1 MYDIE
6 SHHMKEQICCHPLK
20 NLQRVITLNASCIN
34 NNQEGDESTM
44 SKTTKQFQ
52 TEVQQLLDLVI
63 HSLYSNKDIFLRELI
78 SNASDAIDKIRFE
91 SHSDESLLEA
101 NSDWKIKL
109 IPDKDAGTLT
119 IRDNGIGMN
128 SAEVEENIGTIA
140 RSGTKAF
147 MQSLKDAS
155 ATDNPELI
163 GQFGVGFYASF
174 MVADRVVLETRKAGA
189 VEAGCRWEST
199 GDGSYTIEEC
209 SRELRGTEITLH
221 LKEEFKQYL
230 DEWKIR
236 SIVKK
241 YSDYI
246 QYPVVMD
253 VTRSETPKGVDGEE
267 IEGAGTIE
275 KTEEQ
280 TLNSMKAIWTRPKS
294 EVTDEEYK
302 EFYKH
307 VSHDYDDPFRTIHFS
322 AEGTSEFKALLY
334 LPAKKP
340 FDMFMNDRK
349 KGLQLYVKRVFISD
363 KCEELIPDYLR
374 FVKGVVDSSDLPL
387 NVSREILQEDVQI
400 KRIQK
405 SLVGKV
411 LSTLAEVKEKEY
423 DEYAAFWKEFGQ
435 VIKEGMHFDYANK
448 EKLQDLVLFESTS
461 TAAGAFVSLKEYVGR
476 MPEGQKEIYF
486 ITGSSRETLEQSP
499 HLEAFRA
506 KNYEVLFLTDPVDE
520 WVVQSLHEYD
530 EKQLKAVDRG
540 DISLDSEEEKQEKE
554 KKREEAQKEF
564 SDLVSLIKER
574 LKEKVKEVRFSNRL
588 TDSACCLVADEYG
601 MNANMER
608 IMKAMNQTV
617 PESKRILELN
627 PDHAL
632 LKAMAAIHQKDAAAS
647 ALADYAD
654 LLYDQALLTE
664 GSSIKDP
671 LRFTKLVSDL
681 MVKAA
686 Q

>member
-1 MYDIE
+1 
-6 SHHMKEQICCHPLK
+6 
-20 NLQRVITLNASCIN
+20 
-34 NNQEGDESTM
+34 M

-78 SNASDAIDKIRFE
+78 SNASDAIDKVSFE
-91 SHSDESLLEA
+91 SHSNEALLESD
-101 NSDWKIKL
+101 SDWKIKL
-109 IPDKDAGTLT
+109 IPDKEAGTLV
-119 IRDNGIGMN
+119 IRDNGIGMTM
-128 SAEVEENIGTIA
+128 AEVEENIGTIA

-147 MQSLKDAS
+147 MQNLKDKAAS
-155 ATDNPELI
+155 DSPELI

-174 MVADRVVLETRKAGA
+174 MVSDRVTLQTRKGGTTP
-189 VEAGCRWEST
+189 ESGCRWEST
-199 GDGSYTIEEC
+199 GDGSYTVEDCTIEK
-209 SRELRGTEITLH
+209 RGTEITLH

-253 VTRSETPKGVDGEE
+253 ITRTETPKGVDGEE
-267 IEGAGTIE
+267 IEGTGTIE

-280 TLNSMKAIWTRPKS
+280 TLNSMKAIWARPKS
-294 EVTDEEYK
+294 EVTEEEYT

-307 VSHDYDDPFRTIHFS
+307 VSHDYDAPFRTIHFS

-340 FDMFMNDRK
+340 FDMMMNDRK
-349 KGLQLYVKRVFISD
+349 KGLQLYVRRVFISD

-405 SLVGKV
+405 SLVGKI
-411 LSTLAEVKEKEY
+411 LSTLAEVKDKSF
-423 DEYAAFWKEFGQ
+423 DEYVTFWKEFGQ

-448 EKLQDLVLFESTS
+448 EKLQELMLFESTS
-461 TAAGAFVSLKEYVGR
+461 TEAGAFVSLKEYVER
-476 MPEGQKEIYF
+476 MPEGQKEIYY

-499 HLEAFRA
+499 HLEMFRA

-520 WVVQSLHEYD
+520 WVVQSLTDYS
-530 EKQLKAVDRG
+530 EKPLKAVDRG
-540 DISLDSEEEKQEKE
+540 DISLDSEEEQKEKE

-564 SDLVSLIKER
+564 SDLISMISDR
-574 LKEKVKEVRFSNRL
+574 LKDKVKEVRFSNRL
-588 TDSACCLVADEYG
+588 TDSACCLVADQYG

-617 PESKRILELN
+617 PDSKRILELN
-627 PDHAL
+627 PDHAI
-632 LKAMAAIHQKDAAAS
+632 LKAMATIHQKDASAA

-664 GSSIKDP
+664 GSTIKDP

-681 MVKAA
+681 MVKAV

>member
-1 MYDIE
+1 
-6 SHHMKEQICCHPLK
+6 
-20 NLQRVITLNASCIN
+20 
-34 NNQEGDESTM
+34 M

-78 SNASDAIDKIRFE
+78 SNASDAIDKVSFE
-91 SHSDESLLEA
+91 SHSNEALLESD
-101 NSDWKIKL
+101 SDWKIKL
-109 IPDKDAGTLT
+109 IPNKEAGTLV
-119 IRDNGIGMN
+119 IRDNGIGMTM
-128 SAEVEENIGTIA
+128 AEVEENIGTIA

-147 MQSLKDAS
+147 MQNLKDKAAS
-155 ATDNPELI
+155 DSPELI

-174 MVADRVVLETRKAGA
+174 MVSDRVTLETRKGGTTADS
-189 VEAGCRWEST
+189 GCRWEST
-199 GDGSYTIEEC
+199 GDGSYTVEDC
-209 SRELRGTEITLH
+209 HREKRGTEITLH
-221 LKEEFKQYL
+221 LKEEFKTYL

-253 VTRSETPKGVDGEE
+253 ISRTESVKDADGKE

-280 TLNSMKAIWTRPKS
+280 TLNSMKAIWARPKS
-294 EVTDEEYK
+294 DVTEEEYT

-307 VSHDYDDPFRTIHFS
+307 VSHDYDAPFRTIHFS

-374 FVKGVVDSSDLPL
+374 FVKGVVDSADLPL

-411 LSTLAEVKEKEY
+411 LSTLAEVKEKTL
-423 DEYAAFWKEFGQ
+423 DEYVSFWKEFGQ

-448 EKLQDLVLFESTS
+448 EKLQELLLFESTS
-461 TAAGAFVSLKEYVGR
+461 TEAGAFVSLKEYAER
-476 MPEGQKEIYF
+476 MPENQKEIYY

-499 HLEAFRA
+499 HLEMFRA
-506 KNYEVLFLTDPVDE
+506 KGYEVLFLTDPVDE
-520 WVVQSLHEYD
+520 WVVQTLTEYN
-530 EKQLKAVDRG
+530 EKPLKAVDRG
-540 DISLDSEEEKQEKE
+540 DISLDSEEEQKEKE

-564 SDLVSLIKER
+564 SDLISLISDR
-574 LKEKVKEVRFSNRL
+574 LKDKVKEVRFSNRL
-588 TDSACCLVADEYG
+588 TDSACCLVADQYG

-617 PESKRILELN
+617 PDSKRILELN
-627 PDHAL
+627 PDHTL
-632 LKAMAAIHQKDAAAS
+632 LKAMASIHQKDASAA

-664 GSSIKDP
+664 GSTIKDP

>member
-1 MYDIE
+1 
-6 SHHMKEQICCHPLK
+6 
-20 NLQRVITLNASCIN
+20 
-34 NNQEGDESTM
+34 M

-78 SNASDAIDKIRFE
+78 SNSSDAIDKIRFE
-91 SHSDESLLEA
+91 AHSNEALLEG
-101 NSDWKIKL
+101 NSDWKVKI
-109 IPDKDAGTLT
+109 ITDKTAGTLV

-128 SAEVEENIGTIA
+128 IAEVEENIGTIA

-147 MQSLKDAS
+147 MQSLKDKAAS
-155 ATDNPELI
+155 TNPEMI

-174 MVADRVVLETRKAGA
+174 MVADRVTLETRKAGSA
-189 VEAGCRWEST
+189 DSGCRWESA

-221 LKEEFKQYL
+221 LKEEFKEYL

-253 VTRSETPKGVDGEE
+253 ITRTEPVKGVDGEE
-267 IEGAGTIE
+267 IEGAGTID

-280 TLNSMKAIWTRPKS
+280 TLNSMKAIWVRPKS
-294 EVTDEEYK
+294 EVTEEEYT

-307 VSHDYDDPFRTIHFS
+307 VSHDYDAPFRTIHFS

-334 LPAKKP
+334 LPSKKP

-349 KGLQLYVKRVFISD
+349 KGLQLYVRRVFISD

-387 NVSREILQEDVQI
+387 NVSREILQEDAQI
-400 KRIQK
+400 RRIHK
-405 SLVGKV
+405 SVVGKI
-411 LSTLAEVKEKEY
+411 LSTLAEVKEQNLDQY
-423 DEYAAFWKEFGQ
+423 VTFWKEFGQ

-448 EKLQDLVLFESTS
+448 EKLQELMLFESTA
-461 TAAGAFVSLKEYVGR
+461 TAAGAFVSLKEYVER
-476 MPEGQKEIYF
+476 MPEGQKDIYY

-499 HLEAFRA
+499 HLEVFRA
-506 KNYEVLFLTDPVDE
+506 KGYEVLFLTDPVDE
-520 WVVQSLHEYD
+520 WVVQTLTEYA
-530 EKQLKAVDRG
+530 EKPLKAVDRG
-540 DISLDSEEEKQEKE
+540 DISLDSEEEQKEKE

-564 SDLVSLIKER
+564 SDLISLISDR
-574 LKEKVKEVRFSNRL
+574 LRDKVKEVRFSNRL
-588 TDSACCLVADEYG
+588 TDSACCLVADQYG

-617 PESKRILELN
+617 PDAKRILELN
-627 PDHAL
+627 PDHAI
-632 LKAMAAIHQKDAAAS
+632 LKAMASIHQKDAAAS
-647 ALADYAD
+647 SLADYAD

-664 GSSIKDP
+664 GSTIKDP

-681 MVKAA
+681 MVKAV

>member
-1 MYDIE
+1 
-6 SHHMKEQICCHPLK
+6 
-20 NLQRVITLNASCIN
+20 
-34 NNQEGDESTM
+34 M

-91 SHSDESLLEA
+91 SHSDESLLEG

-109 IPDKDAGTLT
+109 IADKEAGTLV

-128 SAEVEENIGTIA
+128 MAEVEENIGTIA

-147 MQSLKDAS
+147 MQSLKEKA
-155 ATDNPELI
+155 AAGDNPEMI

-174 MVADRVVLETRKAGA
+174 MVADRVTMETRKGGA
-189 VEAGCRWEST
+189 TTDGCRWEST
-199 GDGSYTIEEC
+199 GDGSYTVEEC
-209 SRELRGTEITLH
+209 SKELRGTEITLH

-253 VTRSETPKGVDGEE
+253 VSRSETVKDSEGKE
-267 IEGAGTIE
+267 IEGAGSIDT
-275 KTEEQ
+275 TEEQ
-280 TLNSMKAIWTRPKS
+280 TLNSMKAIWARAKS
-294 EVTDEEYK
+294 DVTEEEYT

-307 VSHDYDDPFRTIHFS
+307 VSHDYDAPFRTIHFS
-322 AEGTSEFKALLY
+322 AEGASEFKALLY

-349 KGLQLYVKRVFISD
+349 KGLQLYVRRVFISD

-387 NVSREILQEDVQI
+387 NVSREVLQEDVQI

-405 SLVGKV
+405 SLVGKI
-411 LSTLAEVKEKEY
+411 LSTLSEVKEQNFDQY
-423 DEYAAFWKEFGQ
+423 VTFWKEFGQ

-448 EKLQDLVLFESTS
+448 EKLQELMLFESTS
-461 TAAGAFVSLKEYVGR
+461 TEAGSFVSLKDYAAR
-476 MPEGQKEIYF
+476 MPEGQKDIYY
-486 ITGSSRETLEQSP
+486 ITGASRETLEQSP

-506 KNYEVLFLTDPVDE
+506 KGFEVLFLTDPVDE
-520 WVVQSLHEYD
+520 WVVQSLTEYN
-530 EKQLKAVDRG
+530 EKALKAVDRG
-540 DISLDSEEEKQEKE
+540 DISLDSEEEKQVKE

-564 SDLVSLIKER
+564 SDLISLMNDR
-574 LKEKVKEVRFSNRL
+574 LKDKVKEVRFSNRL

-608 IMKAMNQTV
+608 IMKSMNQAV

-627 PDHAL
+627 PDHAI
-632 LKAMAAIHQKDAAAS
+632 LKAMASIHQKDASAA

-664 GSSIKDP
+664 GSTIKDP

>member
-1 MYDIE
+1 
-6 SHHMKEQICCHPLK
+6 
-20 NLQRVITLNASCIN
+20 
-34 NNQEGDESTM
+34 M

-63 HSLYSNKDIFLRELI
+63 HSLYSNRDIFLRELI
-78 SNASDAIDKIRFE
+78 SNASDAIDKVRFE
-91 SHSDESLLEA
+91 AHSDESLLEG

-109 IPDKDAGTLT
+109 IPDKEAGTLT
-119 IRDNGIGMN
+119 IRDNGIGM
-128 SAEVEENIGTIA
+128 SQAEVEENIGTIA

-147 MQSLKDAS
+147 MQALKDKA
-155 ATDNPELI
+155 ATNNPELI

-174 MVADRVVLETRKAGA
+174 MVADRVTLATRKGGA
-189 VEAGCRWEST
+189 LDKGCLWEST
-199 GDGSYTIEEC
+199 GDGTYTVEEC
-209 SRELRGTEITLH
+209 SRELRGTEIVLH
-221 LKEEFKQYL
+221 LKEEFKNYL

-253 VTRSETPKGVDGEE
+253 ITRSEVPKGVDGKE
-267 IEGAGTIE
+267 IEGAGEIE
-275 KTEEQ
+275 TVEEQ

-294 EVTDEEYK
+294 EVSEEEYA

-307 VSHDYDDPFRTIHFS
+307 VSHDFEAPFRTIHFS
-322 AEGTSEFKALLY
+322 AEGTSEFKAIVY

-340 FDMFMNDRK
+340 FDMFMADRK
-349 KGLQLYVKRVFISD
+349 KGLQLYVKRVFITD

-405 SLVGKV
+405 GLVSKV
-411 LSTLAEVKEKEY
+411 LSTLAEVKEKSF
-423 DEYAAFWKEFGQ
+423 DEYVAFWKEFGQ
-435 VIKEGMHFDYANK
+435 VIKEGIHFDYANK
-448 EKLQDLVLFESTS
+448 EKLQDLVLFESTQS
-461 TAAGAFVSLKEYVGR
+461 EAGAFVSLKEYVAR
-476 MPEGQKEIYF
+476 MPEGQKEIYY
-486 ITGSSRETLEQSP
+486 ITGFSRETLEQSP

-506 KNYEVLFLTDPVDE
+506 KGYEVLFMTDPVDE
-520 WVVQSLHEYD
+520 WVVQALTEYD
-530 EKQLKAVDRG
+530 EKPLKAVDRG

-564 SDLVSLIKER
+564 SDLISLIADR
-574 LKEKVKEVRFSNRL
+574 LKDKVKDVRFSNRL
-588 TDSACCLVADEYG
+588 TDSACCLVAEEYG
-601 MNANMER
+601 LNANMER
-608 IMKAMNQTV
+608 IMKAMNQAV
-617 PESKRILELN
+617 PESKRVLELN
-627 PDHAL
+627 PDHPI
-632 LKAMAAIHQKDAAAS
+632 LKAMAGIHQQDQAAP

-664 GSSIKDP
+664 GSPIKDP
-671 LRFTKLVSDL
+671 LRFTRMVSEL

-686 Q
+686 GK

>member
-1 MYDIE
+1 
-6 SHHMKEQICCHPLK
+6 
-20 NLQRVITLNASCIN
+20 
-34 NNQEGDESTM
+34 M

-63 HSLYSNKDIFLRELI
+63 HSLYSNRDIFLRELI
-78 SNASDAIDKIRFE
+78 SNASDAIDKVRFE
-91 SHSDESLLEA
+91 SHSNESVLEG
-101 NSDWKIKL
+101 NSDWKIK
-109 IPDKDAGTLT
+109 IVPDKDAGTLT

-128 SAEVEENIGTIA
+128 MAEVEENIGTIA

-147 MQSLKDAS
+147 MQSLKEKAAS
-155 ATDNPELI
+155 DNPELI

-174 MVADRVVLETRKAGA
+174 MVADRVTLYTRTSGSID
-189 VEAGCRWEST
+189 AGCCWEST

-209 SRELRGTEITLH
+209 NREQRGTEITLH
-221 LKEEFKQYL
+221 LKEEFKEYL

-246 QYPVVMD
+246 QYPIVMD
-253 VTRSETPKGVDGEE
+253 ITRSETPKGVDGKE
-267 IEGAGTIE
+267 IDGAGTIE
-275 KTEEQ
+275 KTVEE
-280 TLNSMKAIWTRPKS
+280 TLNSMKAIWARPKS
-294 EVTDEEYK
+294 DVTEEEYN

-307 VSHDYDDPFRTIHFS
+307 VSHDFEAPFRTIHFS
-322 AEGTSEFKALLY
+322 AEGTSEFKALLF

-340 FDMFMNDRK
+340 FDMFMAERK
-349 KGLQLYVKRVFISD
+349 KGLQLYVKRVFITD

-405 SLVGKV
+405 GLVSKV
-411 LSTLAEVKEKEY
+411 LSTLSEVKEKSF
-423 DEYAAFWKEFGQ
+423 DEYVKFWKEFGP
-435 VIKEGMHFDYANK
+435 VIKEGVHFDFANK
-448 EKLQDLVLFESTS
+448 EKLQDMVLFESTA
-461 TAAGAFVSLKEYVGR
+461 TEAGAFVSLKDYCGR
-476 MPEGQKEIYF
+476 MPEAQKDIYF
-486 ITGSSRETLEQSP
+486 ITGNSREALEQSP

-506 KNYEVLFLTDPVDE
+506 KGYEVLFMTDPVDE
-520 WVVQSLHEYD
+520 WVVQSLTEYD
-530 EKQLKAVDRG
+530 GKTLKAVDRG
-540 DISLDSEEEKQEKE
+540 DISIDSEEEKEVKE

-564 SDLVSLIKER
+564 SDLISFIKEH

-588 TDSACCLVADEYG
+588 TESACCLVAEEYG

-608 IMKAMNQTV
+608 IMKALNQSV

-627 PDHAL
+627 PGHAIL
-632 LKAMAAIHQKDAAAS
+632 NAMAEIHKQDNAAPE
-647 ALADYAD
+647 LADYAD

-664 GSSIKDP
+664 GSPIKDP
-671 LRFTKLVSDL
+671 LRFTRLVSEL

-686 Q
+686 GK

>member
-1 MYDIE
+1 
-6 SHHMKEQICCHPLK
+6 
-20 NLQRVITLNASCIN
+20 
-34 NNQEGDESTM
+34 M
-44 SKTTKQFQ
+44 SKTTKKFQ
-52 TEVQQLLDLVI
+52 NEVQQLLDMVI

-78 SNASDAIDKIRFE
+78 SNSSDAIDKVRFE
-91 SHSDESLLEA
+91 SHSDEALLEA
-101 NSDWKIKL
+101 NSDWKIKI
-109 IPDKDAGTLT
+109 IPDKTAGTLT

-128 SAEVEENIGTIA
+128 MAEVEENIGTIA

-147 MQSLKDAS
+147 MQSLKDKAAS
-155 ATDNPELI
+155 DNPELI

-174 MVADRVVLETRKAGA
+174 MVADRVTLETRKAGA
-189 VEAGCRWEST
+189 ADAGCRWEST
-199 GDGSYTIEEC
+199 GDGSYTVEEC
-209 SRELRGTEITLH
+209 TRELRGTEITLH
-221 LKEEFKQYL
+221 LKDEFKTYL

-253 VTRSETPKGVDGEE
+253 ITRTETPKGVDGEE

-280 TLNSMKAIWTRPKS
+280 TLNSMKAIWARPKS
-294 EVTDEEYK
+294 DVTEEEYT

-307 VSHDYDDPFRTIHFS
+307 VSHDYDAPFRTIHFS

-405 SLVGKV
+405 GLVSKI
-411 LSTLAEVKEKEY
+411 LSTLSEVKEKSF
-423 DEYAAFWKEFGQ
+423 DEYVKFWKEFGQ
-435 VIKEGMHFDYANK
+435 VIKEGLHFDYANK
-448 EKLQDLVLFESTS
+448 EKLQELVLFESTA
-461 TAAGAFVSLKEYVGR
+461 TEAGSYVSLKDYVER
-476 MPEGQKEIYF
+476 MQKSQQDIYY
-486 ITGSSRETLEQSP
+486 ITGTSRETLEQSP

-506 KNYEVLFLTDPVDE
+506 KNFEVLFLTDPVDE
-520 WVVQSLHEYD
+520 WVVQALTEYN
-530 EKQLKAVDRG
+530 EKALKAVDRG
-540 DISLDSEEEKQEKE
+540 DISLDSDEEKLEKE

-564 SDLVSLIKER
+564 SDLISLISDR
-574 LKEKVKEVRFSNRL
+574 LKDKVKEVRFSNRL

-601 MNANMER
+601 LNANMER
-608 IMKAMNQTV
+608 IMKAMNQSV
-617 PESKRILELN
+617 PDSKRILELN
-627 PDHAL
+627 PDHAI
-632 LKAMAAIHQKDAAAS
+632 LKVMATIHQKDNAAP
-647 ALADYAD
+647 ALNDYAD

-664 GSSIKDP
+664 GSTIKDP
-671 LRFTKLVSDL
+671 LRFTKLVSEL

-686 Q
+686 A

>member
-1 MYDIE
+1 
-6 SHHMKEQICCHPLK
+6 
-20 NLQRVITLNASCIN
+20 
-34 NNQEGDESTM
+34 M

-78 SNASDAIDKIRFE
+78 SNASDAIDKVSFE
-91 SHSDESLLEA
+91 SHSNEALLE
-101 NSDWKIKL
+101 NDSDWKIKL
-109 IPDKDAGTLT
+109 IPNKEAGTLT
-119 IRDNGIGMN
+119 IRDNGIGMTM
-128 SAEVEENIGTIA
+128 AEVEENIGTIA

-147 MQSLKDAS
+147 MQNLKDKAAS
-155 ATDNPELI
+155 DSPELI

-174 MVADRVVLETRKAGA
+174 MVSDKVTLETRKGGTAA
-189 VEAGCRWEST
+189 DSGCRWEST

-209 SRELRGTEITLH
+209 SLEKRGTEITLQ

-253 VTRSETPKGVDGEE
+253 VTRTETPKGVNGEE

-280 TLNSMKAIWTRPKS
+280 TLNSMKAIWARPKS
-294 EVTDEEYK
+294 EVTEEEYT

-307 VSHDYDDPFRTIHFS
+307 VSHDYDAPFRTIHFS

-349 KGLQLYVKRVFISD
+349 KGLQLYVRRVFISD

-374 FVKGVVDSSDLPL
+374 FVKGVVDSADLPL

-411 LSTLAEVKEKEY
+411 LSTLAEVKDKSF
-423 DEYAAFWKEFGQ
+423 DEYVTFWKEFGQ

-448 EKLQDLVLFESTS
+448 EKLQELMLFESTS
-461 TAAGAFVSLKEYVGR
+461 TEAGSFASLKNYVER
-476 MPEGQKEIYF
+476 MPEDQKEIYY

-499 HLEAFRA
+499 HLEMFRA
-506 KNYEVLFLTDPVDE
+506 KGYEVLFLTDPVDE
-520 WVVQSLHEYD
+520 WVVQSLTEYN
-530 EKQLKAVDRG
+530 EKPLKAVDRG
-540 DISLDSEEEKQEKE
+540 DISLDSEEEKKEKE

-564 SDLVSLIKER
+564 SDLISMISDR
-574 LKEKVKEVRFSNRL
+574 LKDKVKEVRFSNRL

-608 IMKAMNQTV
+608 IMKAMNQAV
-617 PESKRILELN
+617 PDSKRILELN
-627 PDHAL
+627 PDHAI
-632 LKAMAAIHQKDAAAS
+632 LKAMASIHQKDASAA

-664 GSSIKDP
+664 GSTIKDP

-681 MVKAA
+681 MVKAV

>member
-1 MYDIE
+1 
-6 SHHMKEQICCHPLK
+6 
-20 NLQRVITLNASCIN
+20 
-34 NNQEGDESTM
+34 M

-63 HSLYSNKDIFLRELI
+63 HSLYSNRDIFLRELI
-78 SNASDAIDKIRFE
+78 SNASDAIDKVRFE
-91 SHSDESLLEA
+91 SHSNESLLEG

-109 IPDKDAGTLT
+109 IPDKSAGTLT
-119 IRDNGIGMN
+119 IRDNGIGM
-128 SAEVEENIGTIA
+128 SQAEVEENIGTIA

-147 MQSLKDAS
+147 MQALKDKAS
-155 ATDNPELI
+155 TDNPELI

-174 MVADRVVLETRKAGA
+174 MVADKVTLETRRGGA
-189 VEAGCRWEST
+189 APEAGCRWEST

-209 SRELRGTEITLH
+209 SRDQRGTEITLH
-221 LKEEFKQYL
+221 LKEEFKSYL

-246 QYPVVMD
+246 QYPVCMD
-253 VTRSETPKGVDGEE
+253 IHRSEVPKGVDGKE
-267 IEGAGTIE
+267 IEGAGEIETI
-275 KTEEQ
+275 EEQ

-294 EVTDEEYK
+294 EVTEEEYN

-307 VSHDYDDPFRTIHFS
+307 VSHDFEAPFRTIHFS

-334 LPAKKP
+334 LPARKP
-340 FDMFMNDRK
+340 FDMFMVDRK
-349 KGLQLYVKRVFISD
+349 KGLQLYVKRVFITD

-405 SLVGKV
+405 GLVNKV
-411 LSTLAEVKEKEY
+411 LSTLAEVKEK
-423 DEYAAFWKEFGQ
+423 AAEDYVTFWKEFGQ
-435 VIKEGMHFDYANK
+435 VLKEGIHFDYANK
-448 EKLQDLVLFESTS
+448 EKLQDLVLFESTA
-461 TAAGAFVSLKEYVGR
+461 TENGAFVSLKEYVGR
-476 MPEGQKEIYF
+476 MPEGQKEIYY
-486 ITGSSRETLEQSP
+486 ITGTSRETLEQSP

-506 KNYEVLFLTDPVDE
+506 KGYEVLFMTDPVDE
-520 WVVQSLHEYD
+520 WVVQALTEYD
-530 EKQLKAVDRG
+530 EKHLKAVDRG

-564 SDLVSLIKER
+564 SDLISFIGDR

-608 IMKAMNQTV
+608 IMKAMNQAV
-617 PESKRILELN
+617 PESKRVLELN
-627 PDHAL
+627 PAHPIL
-632 LKAMAAIHQKDAAAS
+632 TAMASIHKQDQNAP

-664 GSSIKDP
+664 GSQIKDP
-671 LRFTKLVSDL
+671 LRFTKLVSEL

-686 Q
+686 GLQK

>member
-1 MYDIE
+1 
-6 SHHMKEQICCHPLK
+6 
-20 NLQRVITLNASCIN
+20 
-34 NNQEGDESTM
+34 M

-91 SHSDESLLEA
+91 SHSDEALLEA
-101 NSDWKIKL
+101 NSDWKIK
-109 IPDKDAGTLT
+109 IVPDKTAGTLV

-128 SAEVEENIGTIA
+128 MAEVEENIGTIA

-147 MQSLKDAS
+147 MQSLKEKAAS
-155 ATDNPELI
+155 DNPELI

-174 MVADRVVLETRKAGA
+174 MVADRVTLETRKAGSPD
-189 VEAGCRWEST
+189 AGCRWEST
-199 GDGSYTIEEC
+199 GDGSYTVEEC

-221 LKEEFKQYL
+221 LKEEFKDYL
-230 DEWKIR
+230 QEWKIR

-246 QYPVVMD
+246 QYPVAMD
-253 VTRSETPKGVDGEE
+253 ITRTETPKGVDGEV

-280 TLNSMKAIWTRPKS
+280 ILNSMKAIWARPKS
-294 EVTDEEYK
+294 EVTEEEYT

-307 VSHDYDDPFRTIHFS
+307 VSHDYDPPFRTIHFS

-411 LSTLAEVKEKEY
+411 LSTLAEIKEKNL
-423 DEYAAFWKEFGQ
+423 DEYVTFWKEFGQ
-435 VIKEGMHFDYANK
+435 VLKEGMHFDYANK
-448 EKLQDLVLFESTS
+448 EKLQELMLFESTS
-461 TAAGAFVSLKEYVGR
+461 TEAGSFVSLKEYVER
-476 MPEGQKEIYF
+476 MPESQKEIYY
-486 ITGSSRETLEQSP
+486 ITGASRETLEQSP

-506 KNYEVLFLTDPVDE
+506 KSFEVLFLTDPVDE
-520 WVVQSLHEYD
+520 WVVQSLSEYN
-530 EKQLKAVDRG
+530 EKALKAVDRG
-540 DISLDSEEEKQEKE
+540 DISLDSEEEKKEKE

-564 SDLVSLIKER
+564 SDLISLVSDR
-574 LKEKVKEVRFSNRL
+574 LKDKVKEVRFSNRL

-608 IMKAMNQTV
+608 IMKAMNQAV

-627 PDHAL
+627 PDHAI
-632 LKAMAAIHQKDAAAS
+632 LKAMATIYQKDKSAS
-647 ALADYAD
+647 ALTDYAD

-664 GSSIKDP
+664 GSTIKDP

-681 MVKAA
+681 MVRAA
-686 Q
+686 G

>member
-1 MYDIE
+1 
-6 SHHMKEQICCHPLK
+6 
-20 NLQRVITLNASCIN
+20 
-34 NNQEGDESTM
+34 M

-78 SNASDAIDKIRFE
+78 SNASDAIDKVRFE
-91 SHSDESLLEA
+91 AHSNEALMEA
-101 NSDWKIKL
+101 NSDWKIK
-109 IPDKDAGTLT
+109 IHFDKSAGTLT

-128 SAEVEENIGTIA
+128 MAEVEENIGTIA
-140 RSGTKAF
+140 SSGTRAF
-147 MQSLKDAS
+147 MQSLKDKAS
-155 ATDNPELI
+155 SDNPELI

-174 MVADRVVLETRKAGA
+174 MVADRVTLETRKAGA
-189 VEAGCRWEST
+189 AEDGCRWEST
-199 GDGSYTIEEC
+199 GDGNYTVEEC
-209 SRELRGTEITLH
+209 TRELRGTEITLH
-221 LKEEFKQYL
+221 LKEEFKTYL

-253 VTRSETPKGVDGEE
+253 ITRTETPKGVDGEE

-280 TLNSMKAIWTRPKS
+280 TLNSMKAIWVRPKS
-294 EVTDEEYK
+294 EVTEEEYT

-307 VSHDYDDPFRTIHFS
+307 VSHDYDAPFRTIHFS

-340 FDMFMNDRK
+340 YDLFSIERK

-400 KRIQK
+400 RRIQK
-405 SLVGKV
+405 GLVNKV
-411 LSTLAEVKEKEY
+411 LSTLAEVKEKTY
-423 DEYAAFWKEFGQ
+423 DEYLAFWKEFGQ
-435 VIKEGMHFDYANK
+435 VIKEGMHSDYANMD
-448 EKLQDLVLFESTS
+448 KLQELILFESTS
-461 TAAGAFVSLKEYVGR
+461 TAAGSFVSLKEYVGR
-476 MPEGQKEIYF
+476 MPEGQKDIYY
-486 ITGSSRETLEQSP
+486 ITGSSREALEQSP

-506 KNYEVLFLTDPVDE
+506 KGFEVLFLTDPVDE
-520 WVVQSLHEYD
+520 WVTQSLTEYE
-530 EKQLKAVDRG
+530 EKPLKAVDRG
-540 DISLDSEEEKQEKE
+540 DISLDTEEEKEEKE

-564 SDLVSLIKER
+564 SDLIALIGDR
-574 LKEKVKEVRFSNRL
+574 LKDKVKEVRFSNRL
-588 TDSACCLVADEYG
+588 TESACCLVADEFG

-608 IMKAMNQTV
+608 IMKSMNQPV
-617 PESKRILELN
+617 PASKRILELN
-627 PDHAL
+627 PDHAI
-632 LKAMAAIHQKDAAAS
+632 LKAMAAIFQKDNS
-647 ALADYAD
+647 APSLSDYSD

-664 GSSIKDP
+664 GSTIKDP

-686 Q
+686 G

>member
-1 MYDIE
+1 
-6 SHHMKEQICCHPLK
+6 
-20 NLQRVITLNASCIN
+20 
-34 NNQEGDESTM
+34 M

-63 HSLYSNKDIFLRELI
+63 HSLYSNRDIFLRELI
-78 SNASDAIDKIRFE
+78 SNASDAIDKVRFE
-91 SHSDESLLEA
+91 AHSDESLLEG

-109 IPDKDAGTLT
+109 IPNKEAGTLT

-128 SAEVEENIGTIA
+128 QGEVEENIGTIA

-147 MQSLKDAS
+147 MQALKDKAS
-155 ATDNPELI
+155 TDNPELI

-174 MVADRVVLETRKAGA
+174 MVAERVTLETRKGGA
-189 VEAGCRWEST
+189 NETGCRWEST
-199 GDGSYTIEEC
+199 GDGTYTVEEC
-209 SRELRGTEITLH
+209 SREQRGTEIVLH
-221 LKEEFKQYL
+221 LKEEFKTYL

-253 VTRSETPKGVDGEE
+253 ITRSEVPKGVDGKE
-267 IEGAGTIE
+267 IEGAGEIE
-275 KTEEQ
+275 TTEEQ
-280 TLNSMKAIWTRPKS
+280 TLNSMKAIWARPKS
-294 EVTDEEYK
+294 DVTDEEYN

-307 VSHDYDDPFRTIHFS
+307 VSHDFEAPFRTIHFS

-340 FDMFMNDRK
+340 FDMFMVDRK
-349 KGLQLYVKRVFISD
+349 KGLQLYVKRVFITD
-363 KCEELIPDYLR
+363 KCEELVPDYLR

-405 SLVGKV
+405 GLVSKI
-411 LSTLAEVKEKEY
+411 LSTLAEVKEKNF
-423 DEYAAFWKEFGQ
+423 DEYVAFWKEFGQ
-435 VIKEGMHFDYANK
+435 VIKEGIHFDYANK
-448 EKLQDLVLFESTS
+448 EKLQDIILFESTA
-461 TAAGAFVSLKEYVGR
+461 TEAGSFVSLKEYVGR

-486 ITGSSRETLEQSP
+486 ITGTSRETLEQSP

-506 KNYEVLFLTDPVDE
+506 KGYEVLFMADPVDE
-520 WVVQSLHEYD
+520 WVVQALTEYD
-530 EKQLKAVDRG
+530 EKTLKAVDRG
-540 DISLDSEEEKQEKE
+540 DISLDNEEEKKEKD

-564 SDLVSLIKER
+564 SDLISFMSDR
-574 LKEKVKEVRFSNRL
+574 LKDKVKEVRFSNRL
-588 TDSACCLVADEYG
+588 TDSACCLVAEEYG

-608 IMKAMNQTV
+608 IMKAMNQAV
-617 PESKRILELN
+617 PESKRVLELN
-627 PDHAL
+627 PNHPI
-632 LKAMAAIHQKDAAAS
+632 LKAMAGIYQHDKTAP
-647 ALADYAD
+647 ALSDYAD

-664 GSSIKDP
+664 GTPIKDP
-671 LRFTKLVSDL
+671 LRFTRLVSEL

-686 Q
+686 GK

>member
-1 MYDIE
+1 MYRDWPVFNDPVFYILPLE
-6 SHHMKEQICCHPLK
+6 NPAPYDYVTGIQISSH
-20 NLQRVITLNASCIN
+20 
-34 NNQEGDESTM
+34 EGEATVM

-78 SNASDAIDKIRFE
+78 SNASDAIDKVRFE
-91 SHSDESLLEA
+91 SHSDEALLEG

-109 IPDKDAGTLT
+109 IPDKDAGTLV

-128 SAEVEENIGTIA
+128 MAEVEENIGTIA

-147 MQSLKDAS
+147 MQSLKEKAS
-155 ATDNPELI
+155 SDNPELI

-174 MVADRVVLETRKAGA
+174 MVADRVTMETRKGGA
-189 VEAGCRWEST
+189 VTGGCRWEST

-209 SRELRGTEITLH
+209 SRDLRGTEITLH

-280 TLNSMKAIWTRPKS
+280 TLNSMKAIWARAKS
-294 EVTDEEYK
+294 DVTEEEYT

-307 VSHDYDDPFRTIHFS
+307 VSHDYDAPFRTIHFS
-322 AEGTSEFKALLY
+322 AEGASEFKALLY

-349 KGLQLYVKRVFISD
+349 KGLQLYVRRVFISD

-387 NVSREILQEDVQI
+387 NVSREVLQEDVKI

-405 SLVGKV
+405 SLVGKI
-411 LSTLAEVKEKEY
+411 LSTLSEVKEQNFDDY
-423 DEYAAFWKEFGQ
+423 VTFWKEFGQ

-448 EKLQDLVLFESTS
+448 EKLQELILFESTS
-461 TAAGAFVSLKEYVGR
+461 TEAGSFVSLKDYAAR
-476 MPEGQKEIYF
+476 MPEAQKDIYY
-486 ITGSSRETLEQSP
+486 ITGASRETLEQSP

-506 KNYEVLFLTDPVDE
+506 KGYEVLFLTDPVDE
-520 WVVQSLHEYD
+520 WVVQSLTEYA

-540 DISLDSEEEKQEKE
+540 DISLDSEEEKLKKE
-554 KKREEAQKEF
+554 KKREEAKKEF
-564 SDLVSLIKER
+564 SDLISLMSDR
-574 LKEKVKEVRFSNRL
+574 LKDKVKEVRFSNRL

-608 IMKAMNQTV
+608 IMKAMNQAV

-627 PDHAL
+627 PDHAI
-632 LKAMAAIHQKDAAAS
+632 LKAMASIQQKDASAA

-664 GSSIKDP
+664 GSTIKDP

>member
-1 MYDIE
+1 
-6 SHHMKEQICCHPLK
+6 
-20 NLQRVITLNASCIN
+20 
-34 NNQEGDESTM
+34 M

-78 SNASDAIDKIRFE
+78 SNSSDAIDKIRFE
-91 SHSDESLLEA
+91 AHSDESLLEA
-101 NSDWKIKL
+101 NSDWKIK
-109 IPDKDAGTLT
+109 IVADKTTGTLV
-119 IRDNGIGMN
+119 IQDNGIGMN
-128 SAEVEENIGTIA
+128 MAEVEENIGTIA

-147 MQSLKDAS
+147 MQSLKEKAAS
-155 ATDNPELI
+155 DNPELI

-174 MVADRVVLETRKAGA
+174 MVADRVTLETRKAGA
-189 VEAGCRWEST
+189 ADAGCRWEST
-199 GDGSYTIEEC
+199 GDGTYTVEEC
-209 SRELRGTEITLH
+209 TRELRGTEITLH
-221 LKEEFKQYL
+221 LKDEFKGYL

-246 QYPVVMD
+246 QYPVTMD
-253 VTRSETPKGVDGEE
+253 VTRTETAKGVDGKE
-267 IEGAGTIE
+267 IEGAGTID

-294 EVTDEEYK
+294 DVTEEEYT

-307 VSHDYDDPFRTIHFS
+307 VSHDYDAPFRTIHFS

-340 FDMFMNDRK
+340 FDMFMSDRK

-387 NVSREILQEDVQI
+387 NVSREILQEDAQI

-405 SLVGKV
+405 GLVSKV
-411 LSTLAEVKEKEY
+411 LSTLAEVKEKSP
-423 DEYAAFWKEFGQ
+423 DEYVVFWKEFGQ

-448 EKLQDLVLFESTS
+448 EKLQELMLFESTS
-461 TAAGAFVSLKEYVGR
+461 TEAGSFVSLKEYVER
-476 MPEGQKEIYF
+476 MPEGQKEIYY
-486 ITGSSRETLEQSP
+486 ITGSSREALEQSP
-499 HLEAFRA
+499 HLEMFRA
-506 KNYEVLFLTDPVDE
+506 KSYEVLFLTDPVDE
-520 WVVQSLHEYD
+520 WVVQSLSEYN
-530 EKQLKAVDRG
+530 EKALKAVDRG
-540 DISLDSEEEKQEKE
+540 DISLDSEEEQKKKE
-554 KKREEAQKEF
+554 KKREEAKKEF
-564 SDLVSLIKER
+564 SDLIFLIGDR
-574 LKEKVKEVRFSNRL
+574 LKDKIKEVRFSNRL
-588 TDSACCLVADEYG
+588 TDSACCLVADDYG

-608 IMKAMNQTV
+608 IMKAMNQAV
-617 PESKRILELN
+617 PDSKRILELN
-627 PDHAL
+627 PDHAI
-632 LKAMAAIHQKDAAAS
+632 LKAMAAIYQKDNS
-647 ALADYAD
+647 APALTDYAD

-664 GSSIKDP
+664 GSTIKDP

-686 Q
+686 G